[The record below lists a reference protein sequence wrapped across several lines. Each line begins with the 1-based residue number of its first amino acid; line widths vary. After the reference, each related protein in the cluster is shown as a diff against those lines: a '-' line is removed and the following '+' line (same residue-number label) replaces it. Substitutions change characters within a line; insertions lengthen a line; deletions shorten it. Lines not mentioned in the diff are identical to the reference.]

1 MIRFGVLGAVSVHRG
16 ETLITIGS
24 PRIQA
29 LLVALLLRS
38 GRVAATQE
46 LIDSV
51 WGEEPPSS
59 ALASLRTYVWR
70 LRQLLEE
77 DSGSPQLLLSQPDGY
92 RMAVPPLSVDVHRAE
107 QLAADAARA
116 RSEGDDETC
125 GRLLTE
131 ALGLWQGAPL
141 AGVPGPYAEQQR
153 ARFTE
158 LRLRLE
164 EERFEHQLR
173 AGQYGAVIPDLTVFT
188 REHPL
193 QERPYGFLMRA
204 LYASGRQA
212 DALAVFARARH
223 VLAEE
228 LGVDPGPELA
238 ALHERV
244 LGADPLLDVP
254 AGGAEPS
261 AWASEGTHGPPALDA
276 SPDADVSRDL
286 DVSRDAYASPAVE
299 VETAVE
305 AVPASASAAGPGP
318 APGAETAAESA
329 ASVSARP
336 AQLPADAF
344 DFTGRVEQV
353 AELCRVL
360 TDPERTS
367 LPVASIS
374 GMGGLGKTTLALRVA
389 HRIKHEFPG
398 GQLYA
403 DLRGSGLDP
412 ADPSTVLG
420 SMLAAMGVATH
431 SLPATTEDRARL
443 FRTLLDGRRMLL
455 LLDNARDPAQ
465 VGPLLPGSAD
475 CAVIV
480 TSRSRL
486 VGIPSAVTAVAL
498 DAFGSDEAIEL
509 LTAIVGEDRVAAD
522 PEAATALVTACGH
535 LPLAVRIVAAR
546 LAARPRWQIE
556 TMNRRLA
563 DERRRIGE
571 LRAGDLAVA
580 ATFELGYRQLPPEQA
595 RAFQLLAPVAR
606 PSISL
611 EVAAAALGLDE
622 YDAEE
627 LLESLVDA
635 AMLEAPQPGRYR
647 YHDLVW
653 AFALQLGVPPGDGG
667 AEAGIPVLLPLLE
680 HLLAAGRAAFQCMVP
695 GDPDGIFLTDCA
707 APAPDFAGLAEA
719 RAWVTAEFE
728 CLTNAL
734 TLAARSPVGSGP
746 RILRVAADLLI
757 ALTPFGKD
765 IPYGQLAAAAR
776 ALAETAALRG
786 DDHVVGRAQ
795 FVCGNTALQSAQ
807 LAEAE
812 EFARRAAEACER
824 VGDLVILRQTMN
836 DRGLIAQFQHR
847 YEDAVTCYDQ
857 AIELAKKLGHRSG
870 ELVTRL
876 NAAQARLRSGRA
888 EEALVACG
896 EALAALVEVEDHH
909 GAAYALYVQ
918 GMALHELG
926 RHTEAVASHTQCLS
940 LCATWQILGQES
952 QARFRMAE
960 TLRVM
965 GRLEEAVGEATRA
978 LVLCAQRGAERD
990 QGLALLVL
998 GRTLAD
1004 RGDTQAAVGRARQA
1018 HTVFT
1023 RLGLPDADHAAAL
1036 LSALG
1041 ERP

>member
-1 MIRFGVLGAVSVHRG
+1 MSVYRG
-16 ETLITIGS
+16 DDPVTIGS
-24 PRIQA
+24 PQQQA

-38 GRVAATQE
+38 GRVASTHE
-46 LIDSV
+46 LIVAV

-77 DSGSPQLLLSQPDGY
+77 DSGSPRLLLSHPDGY
-92 RMAVPPLSVDVHRAE
+92 RMVVPPLSVDLHRVE
-107 QLAADAARA
+107 RLAADASRA
-116 RSEGDDETC
+116 RSDGDDETC
-125 GRLLTE
+125 GRLLAE
-131 ALGLWQGAPL
+131 ALDLWQGAPL

-158 LRLRLE
+158 LWLRLR
-164 EERFEHQLR
+164 EERFEHELA
-173 AGQYGAVIPDLTVFT
+173 AGRYGAVIPDLTVFT
-188 REHPL
+188 QEHPL

-212 DALAVFARARH
+212 DALAVFARVRH

-244 LGADPLLDVP
+244 LAGDPRLGAVP
-254 AGGAEPS
+254 APRGAEPS
-261 AWASEGTHGPPALDA
+261 VSVPESPHTPPTAAVPPARA
-276 SPDADVSRDL
+276 PV
-286 DVSRDAYASPAVE
+286 PA
-299 VETAVE
+299 
-305 AVPASASAAGPGP
+305 AVPDPESKPDP
-318 APGAETAAESA
+318 EAETAMESA
-329 ASVSARP
+329 ARVFSRP
-336 AQLPADAF
+336 AQLPAETF
-344 DFTGRVEQV
+344 DFAGRTDQV
-353 AELCRVL
+353 AELCRVF
-360 TDPERTS
+360 TDPGRTF

-374 GMGGLGKTTLALRVA
+374 GMGGVGKTTLALRVA
-389 HRIKHEFPG
+389 HRIKDEFPG

-403 DLRGSGLDP
+403 DLRGSGLEP
-412 ADPSTVLG
+412 ADPSAVLA
-420 SMLAAMGVATH
+420 SMLAAMGVPSH
-431 SLPATTEDRARL
+431 GLPATTEDRARL
-443 FRTLLDGRRMLL
+443 FRTLTDGRRILL

-480 TSRSRL
+480 TSRTRL

-498 DAFGSDEAIEL
+498 DVFGADEAIEL
-509 LTAIVGEDRVAAD
+509 LTAIVGAERVAAE
-522 PEAATALVTACGH
+522 PETARALVTACGH

-556 TMNRRLA
+556 TMARRLG

-571 LRAGDLAVA
+571 LRAGDLTVA
-580 ATFELGYRQLPPEQA
+580 ATFELGYRQLPQEQA

-606 PSISL
+606 PSIGL
-611 EVAAAALGLDE
+611 EAAAAALGLDE

-627 LLESLVDA
+627 VLESLVDA

-653 AFALQLGVPPGDGG
+653 AFALQLGVPPGDGLPEEG
-667 AEAGIPVLLPLLE
+667 TPVLLPLLE
-680 HLLAAGRAAFQCMVP
+680 HLRAAGRAAFQSMVP
-695 GDPDGIFLTDCA
+695 GDPDGIFLVPGSG
-707 APAPDFAGLAEA
+707 PAPDFAGLVEA
-719 RAWVTAEFE
+719 RAWVTTEFE
-728 CLTNAL
+728 CLINAL
-734 TLAARSPVGSGP
+734 TLAARCPGGAGQ

-765 IPYGQLAAAAR
+765 IPYGQLGAAAR
-776 ALAETAALRG
+776 ALAETAARSG
-786 DDHVVGRAQ
+786 DDQVAGRAH
-795 FVCGNTALQSAQ
+795 FVCGNTALQSAR

-812 EFARRAAEACER
+812 QFTRLAAEACER
-824 VGDLVILRQTMN
+824 AGDLVILRQTLN

-847 YEDAVTCYDQ
+847 YEDAVRCYDQ
-857 AIELAKKLGHRSG
+857 AIDLARRLGHRSG

-876 NAAQARLRSGRA
+876 NAAQARLRGGRA

-909 GAAYALYVQ
+909 GAAYALYVR

-926 RHTEAVASHTQCLS
+926 RYAEAVASHTECLA
-940 LCATWQILGQES
+940 LCETWQIRGQES
-952 QARFRMAE
+952 QARFRLAE

-965 GRLEEAVGEATRA
+965 GRLEDAVQEATLA
-978 LVLCAQRGAERD
+978 LGLCTRRGAERD

-998 GRTLAD
+998 GRALAD
-1004 RGDTQAAVGRARQA
+1004 RQDTEAAAARARQA
-1018 HTVFT
+1018 HTLFS

-1036 LSALG
+1036 LAALG
-1041 ERP
+1041 RSL

>member
-1 MIRFGVLGAVSVHRG
+1 MLGAVSVLRG
-16 ETLITIGS
+16 ETPVTIGS
-24 PRIQA
+24 PQQQA

-77 DSGSPQLLLSQPDGY
+77 DSGAPRLLLSQPDGY
-92 RMAVPPLSVDVHRAE
+92 RMVVPPLSVDLHRVE
-107 QLAADAARA
+107 QLAADAGRA
-116 RSEGDDETC
+116 RSAGDGETY

-153 ARFTE
+153 ARFVE
-158 LRLRLE
+158 LRLRLQ
-164 EERFEHQLR
+164 EERFEHELS
-173 AGQYGAVIPDLTVFT
+173 AGRYGAVIPDLTVFT
-188 REHPL
+188 QEHPL

-212 DALAVFARARH
+212 DALAVFARARY

-244 LGADPLLDVP
+244 LAGDPLL
-254 AGGAEPS
+254 
-261 AWASEGTHGPPALDA
+261 GPPARDA
-276 SPDADVSRDL
+276 EPAPAAAGGPPGARPVPRGTAAAPDA
-286 DVSRDAYASPAVE
+286 ATGPPE
-299 VETAVE
+299 G
-305 AVPASASAAGPGP
+305 ASAAASAIAAPGP
-318 APGAETAAESA
+318 APAPGPDPDPKPAVPAF
-329 ASVSARP
+329 VRP
-336 AQLPADAF
+336 AQLPPDAF
-344 DFTGRVEQV
+344 DFTGRTEQV
-353 AELCRVL
+353 TELCRVL
-360 TDPERTS
+360 TDPRRTS

-389 HRIKHEFPG
+389 HRIKHEFPD

-403 DLRGSGLDP
+403 DLRGSGLEP
-412 ADPSTVLG
+412 AEPSAVLG
-420 SMLAAMGVATH
+420 SMLSAMGVPTH
-431 SLPATTEDRARL
+431 ALPATTEDRARL
-443 FRTLLDGRRMLL
+443 FRTLLDGRRVLL

-475 CAVIV
+475 CAVLV
-480 TSRSRL
+480 TSRTRL

-498 DAFGSDEAIEL
+498 DVFGSDEAIAL
-509 LTAIVGEDRVAAD
+509 LTAIVGEERVAAEPD
-522 PEAATALVTACGH
+522 AASALVTACGH

-556 TMNRRLA
+556 TMTRRLA

-580 ATFELGYRQLPPEQA
+580 ATFELGHRQLPPEQA

-606 PSISL
+606 AGIGL
-611 EVAAAALGLDE
+611 EVAAAALGIDA

-635 AMLEAPQPGRYR
+635 AMLEAPRPGRYR

-667 AEAGIPVLLPLLE
+667 VESGIPVLLPLLE

-695 GDPDGIFLTDCA
+695 GDPDGIFLTDGV
-707 APAPDFAGLAEA
+707 APGQDFAGLAEA

-734 TLAARSPVGSGP
+734 ALAVRSPAGAGS
-746 RILRVAADLLI
+746 RTLRVAADLFI

-765 IPYGQLAAAAR
+765 IPYGQLAAAAK
-776 ALAETAALRG
+776 ALAETAARRG
-786 DDHVVGRAQ
+786 DDHVAGRAY
-795 FVCGNTALQSAQ
+795 FVCGNTALQSAR

-812 EFARRAAEACER
+812 EYARRAAEACER
-824 VGDLVILRQTMN
+824 VGDLVILRQTLN

-847 YEDAVTCYDQ
+847 YEDAVRCYDQ
-857 AIELAKKLGHRSG
+857 AIELAQKLGHRSG

-888 EEALVACG
+888 EEALAACG
-896 EALAALVEVEDHH
+896 EALAALLEVEDHH
-909 GAAYALYVQ
+909 GAAYALCVR

-926 RHTEAVASHTQCLS
+926 RYAEAVESHTRCLA
-940 LCATWQILGQES
+940 LCETWQILGQES
-952 QARFRMAE
+952 QARFRLAE

-978 LVLCAQRGAERD
+978 LVLCARRGAERD

-998 GRTLAD
+998 ARTLAD
-1004 RGDTQAAVGRARQA
+1004 RGDTEAAAVRARQA
-1018 HTVFT
+1018 QTLFT
-1023 RLGLPDADHAAAL
+1023 RLGLPDAEHAAGL
-1036 LSALG
+1036 LATLG
-1041 ERP
+1041 AHP

>member
-1 MIRFGVLGAVSVHRG
+1 MSVHRG
-16 ETLITIGS
+16 ETPITIGS
-24 PRIQA
+24 PQQQA

-38 GRVAATQE
+38 GRVASTHE
-46 LIDSV
+46 LIASV
-51 WGEEPPSS
+51 WGEEPPGS

-77 DSGSPQLLLSQPDGY
+77 DSTAPRLLLSQPDGY
-92 RMAVPPLSVDVHRAE
+92 RMVAPRLSVDLHRAE
-107 QLAADAARA
+107 QLAADAGRARA
-116 RSEGDDETC
+116 GGDDEAC

-158 LRLRLE
+158 LRIGLE
-164 EERFEHQLR
+164 EERFAHALQ
-173 AGQYGAVIPDLTVFT
+173 AGRHGAVIPDLTVFT
-188 REHPL
+188 QEHPL

-212 DALAVFARARH
+212 DALAVYARARR

-244 LGADPLLDVP
+244 LAGDPLLDVSVRGTEP
-254 AGGAEPS
+254 AATAPEAPRAPRSPEHPQPSPALRTAEP
-261 AWASEGTHGPPALDA
+261 DA
-276 SPDADVSRDL
+276 
-286 DVSRDAYASPAVE
+286 
-299 VETAVE
+299 
-305 AVPASASAAGPGP
+305 GP
-318 APGAETAAESA
+318 APDPDSA
-329 ASVSARP
+329 APALGRP

-344 DFTGRVEQV
+344 DFTGRAEQV
-353 AELCRVL
+353 EELSRVL
-360 TDPERTS
+360 TAPDRTS

-389 HRIKHEFPG
+389 HRIKHEFPD
-398 GQLYA
+398 GQLYV
-403 DLRGSGLDP
+403 DLRGSGLEP
-412 ADPSTVLG
+412 ADPSAVLG
-420 SMLAAMGVATH
+420 SMLAAMGVPPHA
-431 SLPATTEDRARL
+431 LPAMTDDRARL
-443 FRTLLDGRRMLL
+443 LRTLLDGRRMLL

-480 TSRSRL
+480 TSRTRL

-498 DAFGSDEAIEL
+498 EAFATDEAIEL
-509 LTAIVGEDRVAAD
+509 LTAIVGADRVAAE
-522 PEAATALVTACGH
+522 PAAATDLVTACGH

-556 TMNRRLA
+556 TMTRRLA

-580 ATFELGYRQLPPEQA
+580 ATFELGYRQLPQEQA
-595 RAFQLLAPVAR
+595 CVFRLLAPVAR
-606 PSISL
+606 PSIGL
-611 EVAAAALGLDE
+611 DVAAAALGLDA
-622 YDAEE
+622 YDTEE
-627 LLESLVDA
+627 ILESLVDA

-667 AEAGIPVLLPLLE
+667 GEAGIPVLPPLLD

-695 GDPDGIFLTDCA
+695 GNPDGIFLTPGST
-707 APAPDFAGLAEA
+707 PAPHFAGLAEA
-719 RAWVTAEFE
+719 RGWVAAEFE

-734 TLAARSPVGSGP
+734 MLAARSPAGAAP

-765 IPYGQLAAAAR
+765 IPYGQLAAAAQ
-776 ALAETAALRG
+776 ALAETAAQRG
-786 DDHVVGRAQ
+786 DDHVAGRAR
-795 FVCGNTALQSAQ
+795 FVCGNAALQSAR

-812 EFARRAAEACER
+812 LFTRLAAEACER
-824 VGDLVILRQTMN
+824 VGDRVILRQTLN
-836 DRGLIAQFQHR
+836 DRGLIAQFQHH
-847 YEDAVTCYDQ
+847 YEDAVHYYDQ
-857 AIELAKKLGHRSG
+857 AIELAKQLGHRSG

-876 NAAQARLRSGRA
+876 NAAQARLCGGRA
-888 EEALVACG
+888 EEALVACA
-896 EALAALVEVEDHH
+896 EALVALREVEDHH

-918 GMALHELG
+918 AMALHELG
-926 RHTEAVASHTQCLS
+926 RYDEAVESHARCLD
-940 LCATWQILGQES
+940 LCATWQIRGQES
-952 QARFRMAE
+952 QARHRLAE
-960 TLRVM
+960 TLRIT
-965 GRLEEAVGEATRA
+965 GRREEALKEASRA
-978 LVLCAQRGAERD
+978 LVLCEQRGAARD

-1004 RGDTQAAVGRARQA
+1004 LGDTGAAEARARQA
-1018 HTVFT
+1018 HTLFT

-1036 LSALG
+1036 LAALG
-1041 ERP
+1041 EAL

>member
-1 MIRFGVLGAVSVHRG
+1 MSVHRG
-16 ETLITIGS
+16 ETPITIGS
-24 PRIQA
+24 PQQQA

-38 GRVAATQE
+38 GRVASTHE
-46 LIDSV
+46 LIVSV

-77 DSGSPQLLLSQPDGY
+77 DSAEPRLLLSQPDGY
-92 RMAVPPLSVDVHRAE
+92 RMVAPPLSVDLHRAE
-107 QLAADAARA
+107 QLAVDAGRARA
-116 RSEGDDETC
+116 GGDGEAC
-125 GRLLTE
+125 GRLLAE

-158 LRLRLE
+158 LRIGLE
-164 EERFEHQLR
+164 EERFAHELQ
-173 AGQYGAVIPDLTVFT
+173 AGRYGAVIPDLTVFT
-188 REHPL
+188 QEHPL

-212 DALAVFARARH
+212 DALAVYARARR

-228 LGVDPGPELA
+228 LGVDPGPELT

-244 LGADPLLDVP
+244 LAGDPLLDVSVRGTAP
-254 AGGAEPS
+254 AAAAPEAPRDPRSPEDPQPSPALRTAEPD
-261 AWASEGTHGPPALDA
+261 TGP
-276 SPDADVSRDL
+276 
-286 DVSRDAYASPAVE
+286 
-299 VETAVE
+299 T
-305 AVPASASAAGPGP
+305 P
-318 APGAETAAESA
+318 APAPESA
-329 ASVSARP
+329 APVLDRP

-344 DFTGRVEQV
+344 DFTGRAEQV
-353 AELCRVL
+353 EELSRVL
-360 TDPERTS
+360 TAPDRTS

-389 HRIKHEFPG
+389 HRIKHEFPD
-398 GQLYA
+398 GQLYV
-403 DLRGSGLDP
+403 DLRGSGLEP
-412 ADPSTVLG
+412 ADPSAVLG
-420 SMLAAMGVATH
+420 SMLAAMGVPPHA
-431 SLPATTEDRARL
+431 LPAMTDDRARL
-443 FRTLLDGRRMLL
+443 LRTLLDGRRMLL

-465 VGPLLPGSAD
+465 VVPLLPGSAG

-480 TSRSRL
+480 TSRTRL

-498 DAFGSDEAIEL
+498 EAFATDEAIEL
-509 LTAIVGEDRVAAD
+509 LTAIVGAARVAAE
-522 PEAATALVTACGH
+522 PAAATDLVTACGH

-556 TMNRRLA
+556 TMTRRLA

-580 ATFELGYRQLPPEQA
+580 ATFELGYRQLPQEQA
-595 RAFQLLAPVAR
+595 CAFQHLAPVAR
-606 PSISL
+606 PSIGL
-611 EVAAAALGLDE
+611 EVAAAALGLDA

-627 LLESLVDA
+627 ILESLVDA

-653 AFALQLGVPPGDGG
+653 AFALQLGVSPGDGG
-667 AEAGIPVLLPLLE
+667 AEAGIPVLPPLLD

-695 GDPDGIFLTDCA
+695 GDPDGIFLTPGSLA
-707 APAPDFAGLAEA
+707 PGSAPAPHFAGLAEA

-728 CLTNAL
+728 CLTNAVM
-734 TLAARSPVGSGP
+734 LAARSPAGAAP

-765 IPYGQLAAAAR
+765 IPYGQLAAAAQ

-786 DDHVVGRAQ
+786 DDHVAGRAR
-795 FVCGNTALQSAQ
+795 FVCGNAALQSAR

-812 EFARRAAEACER
+812 LFTRLAAEACER
-824 VGDLVILRQTMN
+824 VGDRVILRQTLN

-847 YEDAVTCYDQ
+847 YEDAVHCYDQ
-857 AIELAKKLGHRSG
+857 AIDLAEKLGHRSG

-876 NAAQARLRSGRA
+876 NAAQARLRGGRA
-888 EEALVACG
+888 EEALVACA
-896 EALAALVEVEDHH
+896 EALAALREVEDHH

-926 RHTEAVASHTQCLS
+926 RYDEAVASHAQCLR
-940 LCATWQILGQES
+940 LCEAWQFRGQES
-952 QARFRMAE
+952 QTRFRLAE
-960 TLRVM
+960 TLRIT
-965 GRLEEAVGEATRA
+965 GRREEAVREASRA
-978 LVLCAQRGAERD
+978 LVLCEQRGAERD

-1004 RGDTQAAVGRARQA
+1004 LGDFGVAAARARQA
-1018 HTVFT
+1018 HTLFT

-1036 LSALG
+1036 LTALG
-1041 ERP
+1041 EPL

>member
-1 MIRFGVLGAVSVHRG
+1 MGWALRFSVLGAVSVHRG
-16 ETLITIGS
+16 ERPVTIGS
-24 PRIQA
+24 PQQQA

-38 GRVAATQE
+38 GRVASTHE
-46 LIDSV
+46 LIASV

-77 DSGSPQLLLSQPDGY
+77 DSATPRLLLSHPDGY
-92 RMAVPPLSVDVHRAE
+92 RMVVPPLSVDLHRAE
-107 QLAADAARA
+107 QLAADAGRA
-116 RSEGDDETC
+116 RSGGDVETY

-131 ALGLWQGAPL
+131 ALALWQGAPL

-158 LRLRLE
+158 LRLGLE
-164 EERFEHQLR
+164 EERFAHALQ
-173 AGQYGAVIPDLTVFT
+173 AGLHGAVIPDLTVFT

-212 DALAVFARARH
+212 DALAVYARARR

-228 LGVDPGPELA
+228 LGVDPGPELT

-244 LGADPLLDVP
+244 LAGDPLLDVSVRAAAP
-254 AGGAEPS
+254 TAPEA
-261 AWASEGTHGPPALDA
+261 PPAPSGPEDPHRSPVPPGSA
-276 SPDADVSRDL
+276 PDA
-286 DVSRDAYASPAVE
+286 
-299 VETAVE
+299 
-305 AVPASASAAGPGP
+305 GP
-318 APGAETAAESA
+318 APGPDAGPTGPDTESA
-329 ASVSARP
+329 APIPARP

-344 DFTGRVEQV
+344 DFTGRTEQV
-353 AELCRVL
+353 EELSRVL
-360 TDPERTS
+360 AAPDRTS

-389 HRIKHEFPG
+389 HRIKHEFPD
-398 GQLYA
+398 GQLYV
-403 DLRGSGLDP
+403 DLRGSGLEP
-412 ADPSTVLG
+412 ADPAVVLG
-420 SMLAAMGVATH
+420 SMLAAMGVPPHA
-431 SLPATTEDRARL
+431 LPPMTDDRARL
-443 FRTLLDGRRMLL
+443 LRTLLDGRRMLL

-465 VGPLLPGSAD
+465 VAPLLPGSAG

-480 TSRSRL
+480 TSRTRL

-498 DAFGSDEAIEL
+498 EVFATDEATEL
-509 LTAIVGEDRVAAD
+509 LTAIVGAARVAAE
-522 PEAATALVTACGH
+522 PAAATELVTACGH

-556 TMNRRLA
+556 TMTRRLA

-580 ATFELGYRQLPPEQA
+580 ATFELGYRQLPQEQA
-595 RAFQLLAPVAR
+595 CAFRLLAPVAR
-606 PSISL
+606 PSIGL
-611 EVAAAALGLDE
+611 EVAAAALGLDA
-622 YDAEE
+622 YDTEE
-627 LLESLVDA
+627 ILESLVDA

-667 AEAGIPVLLPLLE
+667 DDAGVPVLPPLLD

-695 GDPDGIFLTDCA
+695 GNPDGVFLTPNS
-707 APAPDFAGLAEA
+707 APAPHFAGLAEA

-734 TLAARSPVGSGP
+734 MLAARSPVGADP

-765 IPYGQLAAAAR
+765 IPYGQLAAAAQ
-776 ALAETAALRG
+776 ALAETAAQRG
-786 DDHVVGRAQ
+786 DDHVAGRAR
-795 FVCGNTALQSAQ
+795 FVCGNAALQSAR

-812 EFARRAAEACER
+812 QFARLAAEACER
-824 VGDLVILRQTMN
+824 VGDRVILRQTLN

-847 YEDAVTCYDQ
+847 YEDAVHSYDQ
-857 AIELAKKLGHRSG
+857 AIELAVELGHRSG

-876 NAAQARLRSGRA
+876 NAAQARLHGGRA
-888 EEALVACG
+888 EEALVACD
-896 EALAALVEVEDHH
+896 EALAALREVGDHH

-926 RHTEAVASHTQCLS
+926 RYDEAVASHTRCLD
-940 LCATWQILGQES
+940 LCEAWQIRGQES
-952 QARFRMAE
+952 QARHRLAE
-960 TLRVM
+960 TLRVT
-965 GRLEEAVGEATRA
+965 GRREEALGEANRA
-978 LVLCAQRGAERD
+978 LVLCEQRGAARD
-990 QGLALLVL
+990 QGLALLTL

-1004 RGDTQAAVGRARQA
+1004 LGDTGTAVVRARQA
-1018 HTVFT
+1018 HMLFT
-1023 RLGLPDADHAAAL
+1023 RLGLPDADHTAAL
-1036 LSALG
+1036 LRALG
-1041 ERP
+1041 ERL

>member
-1 MIRFGVLGAVSVHRG
+1 MSVHRG
-16 ETLITIGS
+16 ETPITIGS
-24 PRIQA
+24 PQQQA

-38 GRVAATQE
+38 GRVASTHE
-46 LIDSV
+46 LIVSV

-77 DSGSPQLLLSQPDGY
+77 DSAEPRLLLSQPDGY
-92 RMAVPPLSVDVHRAE
+92 RMVAPPLSVDLHRAE
-107 QLAADAARA
+107 QLAVDAGRARA
-116 RSEGDDETC
+116 GGDGEAC
-125 GRLLTE
+125 GRLLAE

-158 LRLRLE
+158 LRIGLE
-164 EERFEHQLR
+164 EERFAHELQ
-173 AGQYGAVIPDLTVFT
+173 AGRYGAVIPDLTVFT
-188 REHPL
+188 QEHPL

-212 DALAVFARARH
+212 DALAVYARARR

-228 LGVDPGPELA
+228 LGVDPGPELT

-244 LGADPLLDVP
+244 LAGDPLLDVSVRGTAP
-254 AGGAEPS
+254 AAAAPEAPRDPRSPEDPQPSPALRTAEPD
-261 AWASEGTHGPPALDA
+261 TGP
-276 SPDADVSRDL
+276 
-286 DVSRDAYASPAVE
+286 
-299 VETAVE
+299 T
-305 AVPASASAAGPGP
+305 P
-318 APGAETAAESA
+318 APAPESA
-329 ASVSARP
+329 APVLDRP

-344 DFTGRVEQV
+344 DFTGRAEQV
-353 AELCRVL
+353 EELSRVL
-360 TDPERTS
+360 TAPDRTS

-389 HRIKHEFPG
+389 HRIKHEFPD
-398 GQLYA
+398 GQLYV
-403 DLRGSGLDP
+403 DLRGSGLEP
-412 ADPSTVLG
+412 ADPSAVLG
-420 SMLAAMGVATH
+420 SMLAAMGVPPHA
-431 SLPATTEDRARL
+431 LPAMTDDRARL
-443 FRTLLDGRRMLL
+443 LRTLLDGRRMLL

-465 VGPLLPGSAD
+465 VVPLLPGSAG

-480 TSRSRL
+480 TSRTRL

-498 DAFGSDEAIEL
+498 EAFATDEAIEL
-509 LTAIVGEDRVAAD
+509 LTAIVGAARVAAE
-522 PEAATALVTACGH
+522 PAAATDLVTACGH

-556 TMNRRLA
+556 TMTRRLA

-580 ATFELGYRQLPPEQA
+580 ATFELGYRQLPQEQA
-595 RAFQLLAPVAR
+595 CAFQHLAPVAR
-606 PSISL
+606 PSIGL
-611 EVAAAALGLDE
+611 EVAAAALGLDA

-627 LLESLVDA
+627 ILESLVDA

-653 AFALQLGVPPGDGG
+653 AFALQLGVSPGDGG
-667 AEAGIPVLLPLLE
+667 AEAGIPVLPPLLD

-695 GDPDGIFLTDCA
+695 GDPDGIFLTPGSLTPGS
-707 APAPDFAGLAEA
+707 APAPHFAGLAEA

-728 CLTNAL
+728 CLTNAVM
-734 TLAARSPVGSGP
+734 LAARSPAGAAP

-765 IPYGQLAAAAR
+765 IPYGQLAAAAQ

-786 DDHVVGRAQ
+786 DDHVAGRAR
-795 FVCGNTALQSAQ
+795 FVCGNAALQSAR

-812 EFARRAAEACER
+812 LFTRLAAEACER
-824 VGDLVILRQTMN
+824 VGDRVILRQTLN

-847 YEDAVTCYDQ
+847 YEDAVHCYDQ
-857 AIELAKKLGHRSG
+857 AIELAEKLGHRSG

-876 NAAQARLRSGRA
+876 NAAQARLRGGRA
-888 EEALVACG
+888 EEALVACA
-896 EALAALVEVEDHH
+896 EALAALREVEDHH

-926 RHTEAVASHTQCLS
+926 RYDEAVASHAQCLR
-940 LCATWQILGQES
+940 LCEAWQFRGQES
-952 QARFRMAE
+952 QTRFRLAE
-960 TLRVM
+960 TLRIT
-965 GRLEEAVGEATRA
+965 GRREEAVREASRA
-978 LVLCAQRGAERD
+978 LVLCEQRGAERD

-1004 RGDTQAAVGRARQA
+1004 LGDFGVAAARARQA
-1018 HTVFT
+1018 HTLFT

-1036 LSALG
+1036 LTALG
-1041 ERP
+1041 EPL